1 MRTFFFFSTLLLSIA
16 VYGQSLTGQITDTQ
30 KQPIPFATI
39 YSEQTMEGTLANS
52 NGIFTLNLSPG
63 THTICIKHMGH
74 KTQLVPVNLEQ
85 DTLQLDV
92 SLQPQVFTIPEAR
105 ILASGEDPAYGIMR
119 KAIALSAYYLKQVS
133 EYKCQVYLKGTGVI
147 KEIPRLLERRLK
159 KEGIEEGKHFVTE
172 HLSNIHFSLPNNI
185 EQEVLSIRSSGQE
198 SDAQPMDFITL
209 SLYHDIQGIASPLG
223 SDAMAIYTFRH
234 DGSFYDQ
241 DYLVHKIHVK
251 PKSKGAMG
259 YRGHIYI
266 TEGFWHLHSAQLK
279 LERNMFTININQ
291 LYAPHKGHIWMPI
304 SHNFKV
310 IGKTMGFKVHY
321 NYVASVKDY
330 ELTWN
335 KNINHAH
342 FAKLVEQYFDEQAIA
357 DSLIN
362 QQVQDSAT
370 YALIKKESI
379 NKKEGRKLK
388 RQIKNQTKSKPSL
401 EIKDNY
407 TIKDS
412 AEKRTSEYWQ
422 EVRPVPLTQS
432 EKISFKDTLLADSI
446 DSDTSRA
453 QHIDKFRWN
462 TPLSGYSSHT
472 ENTHFHI
479 PGIINPMG
487 WSYNTVDGPVYRHK
501 LNLTHNNDKKQR
513 WQINGMV
520 GYAFSRKDLLAN
532 AGITWHLDRIKR
544 TSLHLEAGTESTPFH
559 QHLEFNAFSNMLSTL
574 FYKENL
580 TKYYEHNHLSA
591 HYKTDI
597 VNGLVAKFQGTFAYN
612 KQLYNNADFYLTNP
626 WDNAF
631 TPNIPERSN
640 LPEMVSHHNV
650 ELGFRLSYTPR
661 HYYRIRNGYKQMLYS
676 NWPTFTL
683 GYKQGITRAEENKMY
698 SCLMSQIDYK
708 LRDNYWGTFQWK
720 VKGTWAPQSPS
731 QFTNYQHITTQPFF
745 FTTKSVNP
753 VFKGLPL
760 YKYSGHK
767 YTAQFHMR
775 WYKSNLLITRLPWLN
790 KSFATEHIAFRI
802 AKTDRLPQ
810 PWTEVAYGINNLF
823 LLINAEAFSAFKG
836 KKHQLSGLRIVL
848 PITGD
853 NSSIVIGE

>member
-1 MRTFFFFSTLLLSIA
+1 MRTCLFISTMLFSAL
-16 VYGQSLTGQITDTQ
+16 VYGQSLTGQITDTK

-63 THTICIKHMGH
+63 LHTICIKHMGH
-74 KTQLVPVNLEQ
+74 KTQLVPVDIKK

-119 KAIALSAYYLKQVS
+119 KAIAMSSYYLKQVS
-133 EYKCQVYLKGTGVI
+133 EYRCRVYLKGTGVI
-147 KEIPRLLERRLK
+147 KEIPRLLERTLK

-172 HLSNIHFSLPNNI
+172 HLSKIHFSLPNNI

-198 SDAQPMDFITL
+198 SGAQPMDFITL

-223 SDAMAIYTFRH
+223 SDALAIYTFRH

-241 DYLVHKIHVK
+241 DYLVHKIYVE

-266 TEGFWHLHSAQLK
+266 TEGLWHLHSVQLT
-279 LERNMFTININQ
+279 LERNMFTIDINQ
-291 LYAPHKGHIWMPI
+291 LYAPHDGHIWMPI

-321 NYVASVKDY
+321 HYVASVKDY

-335 KNINHAH
+335 KNISHVH
-342 FAKLVEQYFDEQAIA
+342 FAKLVEQYFNDRAIT
-357 DSLIN
+357 DSLLN
-362 QQVQDSAT
+362 KQSQDSAT

-379 NKKEGRKLK
+379 SKKEGRKLK
-388 RQIKNQTKSKPSL
+388 RQIKKQTKSKPSL

-412 AEKRTSEYWQ
+412 AEKRTNEYWQ
-422 EVRPVPLTQS
+422 EVRPIPLTQN
-432 EKISFKDTLLADSI
+432 EKISFKDTLIVDSTGV
-446 DSDTSRA
+446 DTSRTRRKN
-453 QHIDKFRWN
+453 KFRWDS
-462 TPLSGYSSHT
+462 PISGYSYFTDST
-472 ENTHFHI
+472 YFHI

-501 LNLTHNNDKKQR
+501 FGLTHNSTQNQR
-513 WQINGMV
+513 WQVNGMV

-532 AGITWHLDRIKR
+532 ADITWHLDRIKR
-544 TSLHLEAGTESTPFH
+544 TSIHLEAGTESTPFH

-580 TKYYEHNHLSA
+580 TKYYERNYLSGY
-591 HYKTDI
+591 YKTDI
-597 VNGLVAKFQGTFAYN
+597 INGLVAKFHGTFAYN
-612 KQLYNNADFYLTNP
+612 KQLFNNADFYLTNP
-626 WDNAF
+626 WDKTF
-631 TPNIPERSN
+631 TPNIPINSSTA
-640 LPEMVSHHNV
+640 EMSSHHNAEV
-650 ELGFRLSYTPR
+650 GLRLSYTPR
-661 HYYRIRNGYKQMLYS
+661 HYYTLRNGYKQMLFS

-683 GYKQGITRAEENKMY
+683 GYLQGFTRADKNINYAWVMG
-698 SCLMSQIDYK
+698 QIDYSLK
-708 LRDNYWGTFQWK
+708 DNYWGSFQWK
-720 VKGTWAPQSPS
+720 LKGAWAPESPS
-731 QFTNYQHITTQPFF
+731 HFTNYEHITTQPFF
-745 FTTKSVNP
+745 LTTKSLNP

-760 YKYSGHK
+760 YKYSGRE

-775 WYKSNLLITRLPWLN
+775 WLKNNFLITRLPWLN
-790 KSFATEHIAFRI
+790 KSFATEHLAFRI
-802 AKTDRLPQ
+802 AKTDRLQQ
-810 PWTEVAYGINNLF
+810 PWMEVAYGINNLF
-823 LLINAEAFSAFKG
+823 LLINAEAFTAFKG
-836 KKHQLSGLRIVL
+836 RKHQLSGLRIVL

-853 NSSIVIGE
+853 NGSIVIGE